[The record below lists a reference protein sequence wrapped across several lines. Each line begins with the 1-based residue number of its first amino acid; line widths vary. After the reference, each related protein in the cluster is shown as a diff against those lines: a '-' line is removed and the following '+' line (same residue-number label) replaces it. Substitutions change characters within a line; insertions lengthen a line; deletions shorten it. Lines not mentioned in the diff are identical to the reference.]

1 MRHKLLQ
8 ELFVMLSAAARVQR
22 KRSTTSDT
30 VSVGHITARRN
41 RSMEAGTPL
50 SSATS
55 TVMQQ
60 GNRSI
65 CSAHLRSLLSYVVLW
80 RHIHR

>member
-1 MRHKLLQ
+1 MRHKLFQ

-30 VSVGHITARRN
+30 VSVGHIIARRN
-41 RSMEAGTPL
+41 RSMEAGTLL

-55 TVMQQ
+55 
-60 GNRSI
+60 I
-65 CSAHLRSLLSYVVLW
+65 VLQ
-80 RHIHR
+80 